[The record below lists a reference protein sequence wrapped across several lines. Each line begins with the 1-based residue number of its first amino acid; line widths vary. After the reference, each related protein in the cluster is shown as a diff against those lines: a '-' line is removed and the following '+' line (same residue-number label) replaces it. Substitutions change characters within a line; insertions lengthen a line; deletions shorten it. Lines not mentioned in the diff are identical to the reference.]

1 MTGGQ
6 RSDKLCALDKSRRRL
21 IVIETWC
28 RDEWSGFANL
38 LADLIEKYA
47 AVLDVDNLPEPCG
60 DNENE
65 NGSKLLPDAVETMNA
80 A

>member
-1 MTGGQ
+1 M
-6 RSDKLCALDKSRRRL
+6 
-21 IVIETWC
+21 IETWC
-28 RDEWSGFANL
+28 KDEWSGFANL

-47 AVLDVDNLPEPCG
+47 TVLDVDNLPEPSYNLDSD

-65 NGSKLLPDAVETMNA
+65 NSSKLFSGTVETMDA

>member
-1 MTGGQ
+1 M
-6 RSDKLCALDKSRRRL
+6 
-21 IVIETWC
+21 IETW
-28 RDEWSGFANL
+28 RKDEWSGFANL

-47 AVLDVDNLPEPCG
+47 TVLDVDNLPEPSYNLDSD

-65 NGSKLLPDAVETMNA
+65 NCSKLFSDTVETTDA